1 MQKIINELEEKQ
13 ADTNN
18 LRRFIGELEDQLR
31 VRDQDL
37 QKKARDYEHMVR
49 EKDGKIRDLEHTVNM
64 NNTRI
69 TQLESL
75 LKSGDDKNNKLR

>member
-1 MQKIINELEEKQ
+1 MQKIINELEEKR
-13 ADTNN
+13 ADTND

-49 EKDGKIRDLEHTVNM
+49 EKDGKIRDLEHTMNM

>member
-49 EKDGKIRDLEHTVNM
+49 EKDGKIRDLEHTMNM
-64 NNTRI
+64 NNTCYFCHHPI
-69 TQLESL
+69 
-75 LKSGDDKNNKLR
+75 